1 LKPVNLQ
8 TYRYQHGVDLLSKPA
23 NKSINH
29 KGITTH
35 ESNRISHTGTPEGLY
50 IFDTPDS
57 ATLVEMDEIMF
68 IETYN
73 RVIVAGGIT
82 AEITTILNSIDKAA

>member
-1 LKPVNLQ
+1 
-8 TYRYQHGVDLLSKPA
+8 
-23 NKSINH
+23 
-29 KGITTH
+29 
-35 ESNRISHTGTPEGLY
+35 
-50 IFDTPDS
+50 
-57 ATLVEMDEIMF
+57 MDEIMF

>member
-1 LKPVNLQ
+1 MKVTEL
-8 TYRYQHGVDLLSKPA
+8 A
-23 NKSINH
+23 
-29 KGITTH
+29 ITTPYN
-35 ESNRISHTGTPEGLY
+35 EVVTLAVNAIIKQDFEFKVSHTGTPEGLY